1 MKQILLICLLA
12 FSFSCEKEMTTF
24 TINGEAIG
32 VADGTEIRLQELVNN
47 RPVVLS
53 RGTVENEKFTFTG
66 TVEHK
71 ALHSVSIKGV
81 RGTLPFILENAVI
94 DMNIAKDNLNNSV
107 ISGTVNN
114 ELLQAFGQKLREVGQ
129 KNQELNSAY
138 QEAQRTGNQEN
149 MKALAESFEANKA
162 IQMDYEL
169 NFVKTNKEHL
179 MSVIVLERMM
189 HSRNFSALEIKELFD
204 ALPED
209 LREGST
215 GKSVIKFLNPMLAT
229 AEGAKAP
236 NFEAPN
242 PEGKLLALNDI
253 TSNNEITIV
262 DFWAAWCG
270 PCRKENPNLVRLYE
284 RYHDKGLEI
293 VGVSLDGSTK
303 QKDPKA
309 AWLKAIQDDGLT
321 WQQVSNLKYFQDP
334 IAQSYSINAIPA
346 SFVLDKE
353 GKIIAK
359 GLRGAAL
366 DSKIAELLD

>member
-1 MKQILLICLLA
+1 
-12 FSFSCEKEMTTF
+12 
-24 TINGEAIG
+24 
-32 VADGTEIRLQELVNN
+32 
-47 RPVVLS
+47 
-53 RGTVENEKFTFTG
+53 
-66 TVEHK
+66 
-71 ALHSVSIKGV
+71 
-81 RGTLPFILENAVI
+81 
-94 DMNIAKDNLNNSV
+94 
-107 ISGTVNN
+107 
-114 ELLQAFGQKLREVGQ
+114 
-129 KNQELNSAY
+129 
-138 QEAQRTGNQEN
+138 
-149 MKALAESFEANKA
+149 
-162 IQMDYEL
+162 
-169 NFVKTNKEHL
+169 
-179 MSVIVLERMM
+179 
-189 HSRNFSALEIKELFD
+189 
-204 ALPED
+204 
-209 LREGST
+209 
-215 GKSVIKFLNPMLAT
+215 MLAT